1 MADCGATG
9 AAETGV
15 NRAAIPITV
24 AAKVI
29 FVSMDFILLALGRP
43 AFSIHA
49 HLCMSTLNLAAT
61 DGSSGIHPAT
71 TCRQSGNAYAL
82 LTGISAD
89 PTKCIS
95 AGPTK
100 WHQGCGVFLLDTP
113 REQQHLNK
121 P

>member
-1 MADCGATG
+1 M
-9 AAETGV
+9 

-29 FVSMDFILLALGRP
+29 FVSMDFILLAWGRP

-89 PTKCIS
+89 PTK
-95 AGPTK
+95 
-100 WHQGCGVFLLDTP
+100 WRQGCGVFLLDTP
-113 REQQHLNK
+113 CEQQHLNK